1 MKPSRATRAGTARTA
16 GPAIAEHQPTGA
28 AGATENPGT
37 TGTAHA
43 EQPARSAGATDTVE
57 PVAAVAEQQAPGLT
71 VGVGC
76 GAVSAGADQRA
87 INQRQGG
94 RVDRV
99 EQVLLH
105 GGFGARILRRTAV
118 HQVDELLVKPRRLGT
133 ERLKLLRVRGEQ
145 RRDPR

>member
-1 MKPSRATRAGTARTA
+1 MVATDVTLLPPADERLRGVLARAG
-16 GPAIAEHQPTGA
+16 A
-28 AGATENPGT
+28 ALP
-37 TGTAHA
+37 
-43 EQPARSAGATDTVE
+43 VE
-57 PVAAVAEQQAPGLT
+57 PVAAVADQQAPGLT
-71 VGVGC
+71 VGVRRS
-76 GAVSAGADQRA
+76 AVSAGADQRA

-118 HQVDELLVKPRRLGT
+118 HQVDELLVKRRRLGT